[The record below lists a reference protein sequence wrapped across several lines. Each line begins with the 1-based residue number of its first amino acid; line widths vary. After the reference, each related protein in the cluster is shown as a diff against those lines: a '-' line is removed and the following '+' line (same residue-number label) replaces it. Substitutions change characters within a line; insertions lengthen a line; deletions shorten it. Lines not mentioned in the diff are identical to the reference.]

1 MEKSTKLLYHYN
13 CIMSNKKDAHKL
25 NYPFFILSH
34 YRYAEML
41 KKALDNNLVPRKDN
55 LFKKNFKTW
64 SLFNLDS

>member
-1 MEKSTKLLYHYN
+1 
-13 CIMSNKKDAHKL
+13 MSNKKDAHKL